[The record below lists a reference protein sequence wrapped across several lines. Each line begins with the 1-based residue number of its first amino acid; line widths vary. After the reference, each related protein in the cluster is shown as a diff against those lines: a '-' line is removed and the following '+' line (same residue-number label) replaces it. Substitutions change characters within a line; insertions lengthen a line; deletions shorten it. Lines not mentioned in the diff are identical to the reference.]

1 MDKPIS
7 RFGTDLLSQMKKS
20 FPKILLVLVCSI
32 LLSACSLLP
41 IKKSSGPVTL
51 KVWGLWESATTMNLV
66 IDDYK
71 KEHPNV
77 NVIYEKKSIQQ
88 YRESLQA
95 QIQAGKGPDVLM
107 FHNTWTP
114 MLKNEL
120 TAVPANVISASDFKT
135 NYFPTV
141 INDLRNTSGSF
152 VGVPAGID
160 GLGLYWNQDIFNAAG
175 IVAPPTTWQELAQV
189 AAKLTVRDTSGNI
202 RTAGAALGT
211 ASNVDQFSD
220 ILGLM
225 IMQNG
230 GDLKKPTSQLTADA
244 LDYYTRF
251 AKGQNRVWDET
262 MPSSTIAFAGG
273 NLAMYFGPSWR
284 AAEIKQANPLL
295 NFKVAPVPQLE
306 GGKLAWASY
315 WAYGVS
321 SKSSSQQAAW
331 DFVKYLEDD
340 QTLIKLYSEDAKTPG
355 MFFGEPYPKI
365 SLAQKL
371 SLDPIV
377 GAYVTD
383 APYMRSFPMA
393 SRTFDNGLNDQIIKA
408 YEDAVNKVLSGTSA
422 SSALSTTATNVANI
436 LNRYGA
442 Q

>member
-1 MDKPIS
+1 MTKFFSKIIAI
-7 RFGTDLLSQMKKS
+7 FLL
-20 FPKILLVLVCSI
+20 SI
-32 LLSACSLLP
+32 LLSACSVLP
-41 IKKSSGPVTL
+41 LKKGSSPVTL
-51 KVWGLWESATTMNLV
+51 KLWGLWESATTMNQV
-66 IDDYK
+66 INDYK
-71 KEHPNV
+71 KNNPNV
-77 NVIYEKKSIQQ
+77 NIIYEKKSVQQ

-95 QIQAGKGPDVLM
+95 QIQSGKGPDIFM

-120 TAVPANVISASDFKT
+120 SAVPSNVVSAADFKA
-135 NYFPTV
+135 NYFPA
-141 INDLRNTSGSF
+141 IAQDLRNSSGSY

-189 AAKLTVRDTSGNI
+189 AAKLTVKDTSGNI
-202 RTAGAALGT
+202 RTAGIALGT

-220 ILGLM
+220 ILGMMVL
-225 IMQNG
+225 QNG

-262 MPSSTIAFAGG
+262 LPSSTVAFAGG
-273 NLAMYFGPSWR
+273 NLAMYLGPSWR

-321 SKSSSQQAAW
+321 AKSPNQQAAW
-331 DFVKYLEDD
+331 DFVKYLQDD
-340 QTLIKLYSEDAKTPG
+340 QTLIKIYSEDAKTPG
-355 MFFGEPYPKI
+355 MLFGEPYPKI
-365 SLAQKL
+365 ALAKKL
-371 SLDPIV
+371 SQDPIV
-377 GAYVTD
+377 GAFVTD

-393 SRTFDNGLNDQIIKA
+393 SRTFDNGVNDQIIKA
-408 YEDAVNKVLSGTSA
+408 YEDAINKVLAG
-422 SSALSTTATNVANI
+422 SSAASALTTTATNVQNI
-436 LNRYGA
+436 LNRFGA

>member
-1 MDKPIS
+1 
-7 RFGTDLLSQMKKS
+7 MKKS
-20 FPKILLVLVCSI
+20 LAKIVSVFVCSI
-32 LLSACSLLP
+32 LLSACSILP
-41 IKKSSGPVTL
+41 TNKSSGPVTL
-51 KVWGLWESATTMNLV
+51 KVWGLWESATTMNQV

-71 KEHPNV
+71 KTHPSV
-77 NVIYEKKSIQQ
+77 NVVYEKKSIQQ

-95 QIQAGKGPDVLM
+95 QIQAGKGPDVFM

-120 TAVPANVISASDFKT
+120 AAVPANVISASDFKA

-141 INDLRNTSGSF
+141 LNDLRNTSGSF
-152 VGVPAGID
+152 VGAPAGID

-175 IVAPPTTWQELAQV
+175 IVSPPTTWQELAQD

-202 RTAGAALGT
+202 RTAGVALGT

-230 GDLKKPTSQLTADA
+230 GDLKKPTSQLTTDA

-321 SKSSSQQAAW
+321 SKSTSQQAAW

-355 MFFGEPYPKI
+355 MLFGEPYPKV

-371 SLDPIV
+371 SQDPIV

-408 YEDAVNKVLSGTSA
+408 YEDAVNKVLAGTPA
-422 SSALSTTATNVANI
+422 YSALTTTATNVANV